1 MGPDEARLE
10 RSPDALHRS
19 IEGKAVILHAG
30 TGTYFTLNAVG
41 SRVWALLE
49 GGSTRARLVG
59 ALLAELDVA
68 PEVLER
74 DVSAFLDELTSA
86 GLVRTGA

>member
-1 MGPDEARLE
+1 MGADETRLE

-19 IEGKAVILHAG
+19 IGGKAVILHAG
-30 TGTYFTLNAVG
+30 TGTYFSLNAVG

-49 GGSTRARLVG
+49 GGATRGGLVA
-59 ALLAELDVA
+59 ALLEELDVS

-74 DVSAFLDELTSA
+74 DVSTFLDELASA
-86 GLVRTGA
+86 GLVRACA